1 MEEQS
6 DKKLI
11 DKKQSKE
18 ITDFELS
25 PNDMSKITTSINSLF
40 MKYHDKKVI
49 QDRTNITLKLFREC
63 MEISFLVKYM
73 KWETRKELALYIF
86 DEVSKRVGFNITSDV
101 FSMDTIDTFEFMIH
115 NKKKC
120 SIL

>member
-1 MEEQS
+1 MEEQTEN
-6 DKKLI
+6 KI
-11 DKKQSKE
+11 VKKQNKE

-25 PNDMSKITTSINSLF
+25 PNDMSKITSSINSLF

-49 QDRTNITLKLFREC
+49 QDRTNITLKLLREC

-86 DEVSKRVGFNITSDV
+86 DEVSKRVGFNIKSDV
-101 FSMDTIDTFEFMIH
+101 FSADTIDTFEFMIH

-120 SIL
+120 EIL